1 MNDWRRLRTWAG
13 ALTIGSFIVMSV
25 TGILMFFHLNVG
37 MIKLAH
43 EGMSWLFVLGAVLHV
58 VINWRAFLGY
68 FRTPLGAVIIGI
80 LVLVGAV
87 SFLPVG
93 GPHGRPPFM
102 EIMGAMEQASLELVA
117 QVLKRDPQ
125 TLIQQLQAQGIQVR
139 QPTQTLAEIAAQNQK
154 HSMEIWAALFSPQ
167 NRPN

>member
-1 MNDWRRLRTWAG
+1 MNRFRTWAG

-25 TGILMFFHLNVG
+25 TGILMFFHLNIG

-43 EGMSWLFVLGAVLHV
+43 ELMSWLFVIGAVAHV
-58 VINWRAFLGY
+58 VVNWKAFFGY
-68 FRTPLGAVIIGI
+68 FRTPLGAAIIGI
-80 LVLVGAV
+80 VVLLGAV
-87 SFLPVG
+87 SFLPMG

-102 EIMGAMEQASLELVA
+102 EIMAAMEQASLELVA

-154 HSMEIWAALFSPQ
+154 RTMEIWGYLFSPKNQ
-167 NRPN
+167 PD